1 MKRNKLA
8 LSCLLMVTGFF
19 GACTDMAEDDFQNN
33 KYPVELMAEK
43 ADMTFTRAI
52 GEKTSW
58 NGGEEISLYDGVTQ
72 KLYEVSASKEMTAKN
87 NDPLYWY
94 TTTEEETLFAWYP
107 ASETLLTGWTVPE
120 DQTTEEAY
128 NQADFLYAY
137 EKMKF
142 RSDRKLTFRHGTV
155 KLIINVKGDD
165 DTVSKKD
172 LEGAVFTVRT
182 VTKATVSEG
191 KISPAEGVETSVMHP
206 FVSEVRKDYVASYQ
220 MLTVPQDM
228 SGKLFF
234 QVELKDGRKFAH
246 TPGNGEGILES
257 GHQYTY
263 NVGVGKPGLVVEVEK
278 NSASWD
284 GDDESVEGT
293 DDAE

>member
-107 ASETLLTGWTVPE
+107 SSETLLTEWTVAS
-120 DQTTEEAY
+120 DQTIEESY
-128 NQADFLYAY
+128 KNSDFL
-137 EKMKF
+137 
-142 RSDRKLTFRHGTV
+142 
-155 KLIINVKGDD
+155 I
-165 DTVSKKD
+165 
-172 LEGAVFTVRT
+172 
-182 VTKATVSEG
+182 
-191 KISPAEGVETSVMHP
+191 P
-206 FVSEVRKDYVASYQ
+206 
-220 MLTVPQDM
+220 
-228 SGKLFF
+228 
-234 QVELKDGRKFAH
+234 
-246 TPGNGEGILES
+246 
-257 GHQYTY
+257 
-263 NVGVGKPGLVVEVEK
+263 
-278 NSASWD
+278 
-284 GDDESVEGT
+284 
-293 DDAE
+293 

>member
-1 MKRNKLA
+1 MIRIQKKNGMKRNKLA

-155 KLIINVKGDD
+155 KLLSLIHI
-165 DTVSKKD
+165 
-172 LEGAVFTVRT
+172 
-182 VTKATVSEG
+182 
-191 KISPAEGVETSVMHP
+191 
-206 FVSEVRKDYVASYQ
+206 
-220 MLTVPQDM
+220 
-228 SGKLFF
+228 
-234 QVELKDGRKFAH
+234 
-246 TPGNGEGILES
+246 
-257 GHQYTY
+257 
-263 NVGVGKPGLVVEVEK
+263 
-278 NSASWD
+278 
-284 GDDESVEGT
+284 
-293 DDAE
+293 